1 MKFYRYANKHYIK
14 KSSGEI
20 YQNVTKFI
28 KMLYNVEI
36 FHIILSILL
45 NSQFVSNAN
54 VYSHDSVTQL
64 NIKDSLWKMSLSSG
78 MKEWKNHS
86 FPDSFRHRV
95 SIALEIVSLPPRQ
108 KFRASHRKTK
118 PLGPSLWV
126 LERKTSSFSWP
137 RIPASSPWR
146 HAKYL
151 LSLEICQEFFHGNW
165 STGMTKCCNHQSL
178 VCEVPWNY

>member
-64 NIKDSLWKMSLSSG
+64 NIKDSL
-78 MKEWKNHS
+78 
-86 FPDSFRHRV
+86 
-95 SIALEIVSLPPRQ
+95 
-108 KFRASHRKTK
+108 
-118 PLGPSLWV
+118 
-126 LERKTSSFSWP
+126 
-137 RIPASSPWR
+137 
-146 HAKYL
+146 
-151 LSLEICQEFFHGNW
+151 
-165 STGMTKCCNHQSL
+165 
-178 VCEVPWNY
+178 